1 MFQLYKLSIFECYT
15 FNMCVISGNLL
26 GRYFQNIKGFL
37 GSKIIY
43 ILVLTIMQICIE
55 ANIFDAGCG
64 VMHST

>member
-1 MFQLYKLSIFECYT
+1 MFQLYKLSIFDCFT
-15 FNMCVISGNLL
+15 FNMCVISDNWL

-55 ANIFDAGCG
+55 ANIFDAVCV
-64 VMHST
+64 VMHLN

>member
-15 FNMCVISGNLL
+15 FNMCVISDSLL

-55 ANIFDAGCG
+55 ANIFDAVCG
-64 VMHST
+64 VMHLT

>member
-1 MFQLYKLSIFECYT
+1 
-15 FNMCVISGNLL
+15 MCVISDSLL

-55 ANIFDAGCG
+55 ANIFDAVCG
-64 VMHST
+64 VMHLT